1 MDELNP
7 QQPSSPPNLDDKIDA
22 LAGSYKQE
30 QEQPKKRGR
39 RSKVEIDAERQ
50 AKFSQDF
57 AASAG
62 AINMGIIALIV
73 VIQENVPNWKE
84 ASQTELD
91 TLCQATVQWVQ
102 LRANWIG
109 AIAPELALVAAWGGY
124 VIPRV
129 MERRK
134 QLAAQ
139 QTAGDNKVSEQSA

>member
-1 MDELNP
+1 MDNSPE
-7 QQPSSPPNLDDKIDA
+7 QQPITPPNIDEKISQ
-22 LAGSYKQE
+22 LADSYTQE
-30 QEQPKKRGR
+30 KEQPKKRGR
-39 RSKVEIDAERQ
+39 RSKLEIDAERQ

-124 VIPRV
+124 VIPRI

-134 QLAAQ
+134 HLAEKQPVTETNNA
-139 QTAGDNKVSEQSA
+139 N